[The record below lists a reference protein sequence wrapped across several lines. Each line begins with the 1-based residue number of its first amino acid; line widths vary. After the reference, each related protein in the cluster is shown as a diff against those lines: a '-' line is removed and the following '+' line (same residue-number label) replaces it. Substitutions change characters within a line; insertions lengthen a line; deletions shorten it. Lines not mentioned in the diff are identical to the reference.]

1 MQRAVRGRLLS
12 FAGDPAASKDAVHYW
27 PDGIVVIEAGRIAA
41 VGEARAIAPTLPPH
55 TPVDHHPD
63 HLVLPGLIDTHI
75 HYVQIEAIASFGLQ
89 LLDWLENYAFVAE
102 QKYADPA
109 FAARQARFFLDELL
123 RNGTTTALV
132 YCSVHPHSAD
142 AVFAEA
148 ERRGMGIAAG
158 KVMMDR
164 NVPDGLRDDAKSS
177 YADSK
182 ALIARWHKRGR
193 ARYAITPRFV
203 VSSTPEQLE
212 AAGTLLREHPD
223 CLVQSHLAENLDE
236 IALVRRTYPDTA
248 TYTDVYHRFGLLG
261 PTTVLGHCI
270 HLSEDE
276 MALLAQTRS
285 VAAFCPTSNLFLGS
299 GLFDHAAMTKKE
311 RPVRVSLATD
321 VGGGTS
327 YSMLQ
332 TAAAAYQVFQLRG
345 NRLSAYQAFH
355 MMTRGNAEA
364 LGLEQEIGSLAP
376 GRYADL
382 VVLDA
387 RATPAMR
394 QRMAAVDDRLD
405 EELFVLMIMGDDRS
419 VKATY
424 VQGERVTF
432 GADSL
437 SPLAGRGSG

>member
-12 FAGDPAASKDAVHYW
+12 FSGDPADSKDAVRYW
-27 PDGIVVIEAGRIAA
+27 ADGIVAIEAGRIAA
-41 VGEARAIAPTLPPH
+41 VGDARAIGPTLPPH
-55 TPVDHHPD
+55 TPVDHYPD

-75 HYVQIEAIASFGLQ
+75 HYVRVEAIASFGLQ

-102 QKYADPA
+102 QKFADPA

-123 RNGTTTALV
+123 RNGTTTALA
-132 YCSVHPHSAD
+132 YCSVHPQSAD
-142 AVFAEA
+142 TLFAEA
-148 ERRGMGIAAG
+148 ERRGVGIVAG

-164 NVPDGLRDDAKSS
+164 NAPQALRDDAASS

-182 ALIARWHKRGR
+182 VLIGRWHKRGR
-193 ARYAITPRFV
+193 ARYAITPRFAIT
-203 VSSTPEQLE
+203 STPAQLE
-212 AAGTLLREHPD
+212 AAATLKREHPD
-223 CLVQSHLAENLDE
+223 CHVQTHLSENCDE
-236 IALVRRTYPDTA
+236 IAAVLTLFPDA
-248 TYTDVYHRFGLLG
+248 SSYTDVYARFGLLG
-261 PTTVLGHCI
+261 PRTVLGHCI
-270 HLSEDE
+270 HLSEPE
-276 MALLAQTRS
+276 MALLSQTRS

-299 GLFDHAAMTKKE
+299 GLFDHTAMTDPR
-311 RPVRVSLATD
+311 RPVRIGLATD

-332 TAAAAYQVFQLRG
+332 TANAAYTVLALRG
-345 NRLSAYQAFH
+345 SKLPGYRAFH

-364 LGLEQEIGSLAP
+364 LGLAQEIGSLEP

-394 QRMAAVDDRLD
+394 ARMAAVHDRLD

-424 VQGERVTF
+424 VQGARVTF
-432 GADSL
+432 GA
-437 SPLAGRGSG
+437 

>member
-1 MQRAVRGRLLS
+1 MQRAVRGRLVS
-12 FAGDPAASKDAVHYW
+12 FSGDPAESQDAVRHW
-27 PDGIVVIEAGRIAA
+27 ADGMVVIEGGRIAA
-41 VGEARAIAPTLPPH
+41 VGEASAIAPTLSSQ
-55 TPVDHHPD
+55 TPVDHYPD
-63 HLVLPGLIDTHI
+63 HLIMPGFIDTHI

-89 LLDWLENYAFVAE
+89 LLDWLKNYAFVAE
-102 QKYADPA
+102 QKFADPG
-109 FAARQARFFLDELL
+109 FAAREARFFLDELL
-123 RNGTTTALV
+123 RNGTTTALA

-142 AVFAEA
+142 ALFTEA

-164 NVPDGLRDDAKSS
+164 NVPDGLRDDAASS

-182 ALIARWHKRGR
+182 ALIKRWHRRGR

-203 VSSTPEQLE
+203 VSSTPAQLE

-236 IALVRRTYPDTA
+236 IALVRRTYPHA
-248 TYTDVYHRFGLLG
+248 ASYTDVYHRFGLLG

-276 MALLAQTRS
+276 MALLSHTRT

-299 GLFDHAAMTKKE
+299 GLFNLAAMTRKE

-327 YSMLQ
+327 YSMLA
-332 TAAAAYQVFQLRG
+332 TAAAAYKVLQLRG
-345 NRLSAYQAFH
+345 QKLSAYDAFH
-355 MMTRGNAEA
+355 MMTRGNARA
-364 LGLEQEIGSLAP
+364 LGLEEEIGSLEP

-394 QRMAAVDDRLD
+394 ARMAAVNDRLD
-405 EELFVLMIMGDDRS
+405 EELFVLMIMGDDRA

-424 VQGERVTF
+424 VQGARMHQLPT
-432 GADSL
+432 S
-437 SPLAGRGSG
+437 S

>member
-1 MQRAVRGRLLS
+1 
-12 FAGDPAASKDAVHYW
+12 
-27 PDGIVVIEAGRIAA
+27 
-41 VGEARAIAPTLPPH
+41 LPPQ
-55 TPVDHHPD
+55 TPIDHYPEQ
-63 HLVLPGLIDTHI
+63 LIMPGFIDTHI

-89 LLDWLENYAFVAE
+89 LLDWLKNYAFVAE
-102 QKYADPA
+102 QKFADPA
-109 FAARQARFFLDELL
+109 FAAQQARFFLDELL

-132 YCSVHPHSAD
+132 YCSVHAHSAD
-142 AVFAEA
+142 ALFEEA
-148 ERRGMGIAAG
+148 ERRGMAVAAG

-164 NVPDGLRDDAKSS
+164 NVPDGLRDDAASS

-203 VSSTPEQLE
+203 VSSTPEQLA

-236 IALVRRTYPDTA
+236 IALVRRTYPDA
-248 TYTDVYHRFGLLG
+248 ASYTDVYDRFGLLG

-276 MALLAQTRS
+276 MALLSRTRT

-332 TAAAAYQVFQLRG
+332 TTGAAYKVLQLRG
-345 NRLSAYQAFH
+345 RKLSAYQAFH
-355 MMTRGNAEA
+355 MMTRGNAHA
-364 LGLEQEIGSLAP
+364 LGLEEEIGTLAP

-387 RATPAMR
+387 RATAAMCA
-394 QRMAAVDDRLD
+394 RMAAVADRLD
-405 EELFVLMIMGDDRS
+405 EELFVLMIMGDDRA
-419 VKATY
+419 VTATY
-424 VQGERVTF
+424 VQGERHVR
-432 GADSL
+432 
-437 SPLAGRGSG
+437 P

>member
-1 MQRAVRGRLLS
+1 MQRAVRGRLVS
-12 FAGDPAASKDAVHYW
+12 FAGDPAASTDAVRYW
-27 PDGIVVIEAGRIAA
+27 PDGIVAIESGRIAA
-41 VGEARAIAPTLPPH
+41 VGDASAIGPTLSPQ
-55 TPVDHHPD
+55 TPVDHYAD

-89 LLDWLENYAFVAE
+89 LLDWLKNYAFIAE

-142 AVFAEA
+142 ALFTEA

-164 NVPDGLRDDAKSS
+164 NVPDGLRDDAASS

-193 ARYAITPRFV
+193 ARYAITPRFAIT
-203 VSSTPEQLE
+203 STPAQLE
-212 AAGTLLREHPD
+212 TAGTLLREHPD
-223 CLVQSHLAENLDE
+223 CLVQTHLSENLAEIE
-236 IALVRRTYPDTA
+236 TTRRLFPQA
-248 TYTDVYHRFGLLG
+248 SSYTDVYHRFGLLG

-299 GLFDHAAMTKKE
+299 GLFDHAAMTKQE
-311 RPVRVSLATD
+311 RPVRVGLATD

-327 YSMLQ
+327 YSMLR
-332 TAAAAYQVFQLRG
+332 TADAAYKVFQLRG
-345 NRLSAYQAFH
+345 NKLSAYQAFH

-364 LGLEQEIGSLAP
+364 LGLAQEIGSLEP

-394 QRMAAVDDRLD
+394 ARMAAVHDRLD

-424 VQGERVTF
+424 VQGERVT
-432 GADSL
+432 
-437 SPLAGRGSG
+437 LAHS